1 MKGDTSCFLYRTVFR
16 CFLGL
21 QWTMSFNAGFDKKKN
36 NQKATTLHRMLS
48 FSNLSLDLA
57 TESRLRRIK
66 SGNY

>member
-1 MKGDTSCFLYRTVFR
+1 MPVLT
-16 CFLGL
+16 
-21 QWTMSFNAGFDKKKN
+21 KKN

-57 TESRLRRIK
+57 TESRLRRVK